1 VQKGLSTVISPF
13 MGEKPLNMSVRDIIA
28 LLKDVS
34 ELMLDL
40 SLSSITLRNKEI
52 AEEVLKLE
60 PIVERLLEELS
71 IKVIVS
77 TRSIEDA
84 RDMVPFLSVAEMI
97 RSISN
102 SAADIANI
110 VLEGIS
116 RLGEIPEIVSEF
128 EGIVTVLRVE
138 KGSYVDG
145 KRLDES
151 LIETKTGLRIIA
163 IRRGDTWIFG
173 PEGDEV
179 LRGDDIIVV
188 RGYKGGLNLLRE
200 MCSSSQ
206 VSNDEKIK

>member
-1 VQKGLSTVISPF
+1 MSTVISPF
-13 MGEKPLNMSVRDIIA
+13 MGEKPLNLSVRDIIA

-40 SLSSITLRNKEI
+40 GLSSIILRNEEI

-71 IKVIVS
+71 LKVIVS
-77 TRSIEDA
+77 TRSLDDA
-84 RDMVPFLSVAEMI
+84 RDMVPFLSIAEMI

-116 RLGEIPEIVSEF
+116 KLGEIPEVVSEF
-128 EGIVTVLRVE
+128 EGVVTVLKVE
-138 KGSYVDG
+138 EGSYVDG

-179 LRGDDIIVV
+179 LRGGDIIVV
-188 RGYKGGLNLLRE
+188 RGYKRGLGALRD
-200 MCSSSQ
+200 MCRTRGEN
-206 VSNDEKIK
+206 VEEAK

>member
-1 VQKGLSTVISPF
+1 VQEGLSTVISPF
-13 MGEKPLNMSVRDIIA
+13 MGEKPLNLSVRDIIA

-40 SLSSITLRNKEI
+40 GLSSIILRNEEI

-71 IKVIVS
+71 LKVIVS
-77 TRSIEDA
+77 TRSLDDA
-84 RDMVPFLSVAEMI
+84 RDMVPFLSIAEMI

-116 RLGEIPEIVSEF
+116 KLGEIPEVVSEF
-128 EGIVTVLRVE
+128 EGVVTVLKVE
-138 KGSYVDG
+138 EGSYVDG

-179 LRGDDIIVV
+179 LRGGDIIVV
-188 RGYKGGLNLLRE
+188 RGYKRGLGALRD
-200 MCSSSQ
+200 MCRARGED
-206 VSNDEKIK
+206 VEEAK

>member
-1 VQKGLSTVISPF
+1 MSTVISPF

>member
-1 VQKGLSTVISPF
+1 